1 MPRGFSRGNRDPD
14 ERCGRTR
21 LSGRLQRVD
30 GSGHRCRLANDAH
43 LLAGHQLMQFAAIDG
58 PVLARIARED
68 EDRGRGADPAQLV
81 APGLAFVVALDLVA
95 VLQAGTGDLVP
106 GLIVVVG
113 IGGVLSSRLLGRSRL
128 FGRILGQSGEG

>member
-1 MPRGFSRGNRDPD
+1 MN
-14 ERCGRTR
+14 
-21 LSGRLQRVD
+21 LSG
-30 GSGHRCRLANDAH
+30 H
-43 LLAGHQLMQFAAIDG
+43 HQLVQLATVDR

-113 IGGVLSSRLLGRSRL
+113 IGGVLSSRLLGRNRL
-128 FGRILGQSGEG
+128 FGRILGQSGLRDRKSVV